1 MKRHHVH
8 VWKMELQLH
17 NRWRYLTKLKAIY
30 PPQGF
35 WRSHPPCISILLD
48 LINIIVC
55 LARISHNNRRTIMAF
70 VYTLEQVFNSLDAPT
85 CLDIDV
91 TVEETKEV
99 WVIRDNPSIVQ
110 FAPSDLFF
118 TVIVTTSVNRVRIL
132 PLQGCVTN
140 RPRVMILA

>member
-1 MKRHHVH
+1 
-8 VWKMELQLH
+8 
-17 NRWRYLTKLKAIY
+17 
-30 PPQGF
+30 
-35 WRSHPPCISILLD
+35 
-48 LINIIVC
+48 
-55 LARISHNNRRTIMAF
+55 MAF